1 MIFKCFAVSF
11 QRLIDENRGLNM
23 EILINIL
30 LLVLGVVLIGSGR
43 YSLKM
48 LDENNRRWLEVERT
62 YIVPR
67 DVYYERRK
75 ETFEEAKYW
84 VKKFQKYIPIL
95 SKASIACG
103 FLSLFAIFFK
113 GQDLS
118 FDLIFLGYASFAM
131 LAISIFAFFISA
143 DFDGNGKFLNLFL
156 IMIFLNTRYKLLITL
171 FCDSKSLVVRNIKDL
186 FEDYFKNKYETYLFD
201 ENSSTGYDD
210 HINGRLF
217 SLSTLFLGIFLF
229 LIAFVF
235 DKNFYQM
242 VVLFLT
248 N

>member
-1 MIFKCFAVSF
+1 
-11 QRLIDENRGLNM
+11 
-23 EILINIL
+23 
-30 LLVLGVVLIGSGR
+30 
-43 YSLKM
+43 
-48 LDENNRRWLEVERT
+48 
-62 YIVPR
+62 YIIPR

-95 SKASIACG
+95 SKSSIACG
-103 FLSLFAIFFK
+103 SLSLFAIFFK
-113 GQDLS
+113 GHDFG
-118 FDLIFLGYASFAM
+118 FDLIFVGYTSLAMFAITIM
-131 LAISIFAFFISA
+131 IFFISA
-143 DFDGNGKFLNLFL
+143 DFDENGSFLNLFH
-156 IMIFLNTRYKLLITL
+156 IMIFLNTQYNLLITL
-171 FCDSKSLVVRNIKDL
+171 FCDNKSLIVRSIKDL
-186 FEDYFKNKYETYLFD
+186 FEDYFKNENKYEIYFFHEDST
-201 ENSSTGYDD
+201 TGYNH